1 MKAIALK
8 VTGHFTEWIAPTMEA
23 VYENNADYRNWYEES
38 GMLNKLS
45 PVLVPF
51 GNGEDEYVSSDVD
64 CLADRLAVS
73 NDSAIWADENELIR
87 KALWTALNEGKRI
100 EVMGIVMEPF
110 NANEL
115 PVTPLERFADY
126 GPWAE
131 KLRASVDALRG
142 ESEKPQQTF
151 GSAWTL
157 LYDLHTLIE
166 EMGDYA
172 DIAIEDGKI
181 FVTDGGDRRQ
191 VFPWVDKD

>member
-8 VTGHFTEWIAPTMEA
+8 VTGHFTEWIAPTMEDP
-23 VYENNADYRNWYEES
+23 YENNADYRNWYEKS
-38 GMLNKLS
+38 GMLAKLPS
-45 PVLVPF
+45 VLVPF
-51 GNGEDEYVSSDVD
+51 GNGEDEYISSDVD
-64 CLADRLAVS
+64 CLADRLAMS
-73 NDSAIWADENELIR
+73 NDHAVWAEESALIR

-115 PVTPLERFADY
+115 PVTPLERFEDY

-142 ESEKPQQTF
+142 ESQKPKQTL

-157 LYDLHTLIE
+157 LYDLHDLIE
-166 EMGDYA
+166 DLGDKA
-172 DIAIEDGKI
+172 DIEVADGKV
-181 FVTDGGDRRQ
+181 FVVADGKRRQ
-191 VFPWVDKD
+191 AFPWVDED